1 MKKLLLVLLALGLLQ
16 AGQGAIRLPHI
27 LSDGVV
33 LQQKT
38 DIQLWGW
45 ASPNEKVSIWP
56 SWQKD
61 SIHLR
66 ADPEGKWIVTLHTP
80 TAGGPF
86 TIDFDAHNHIR
97 LSDVW
102 LGEVWL
108 CSGQSNMEFTY
119 NWRKT
124 KDIGIDFDS
133 CNRYNLHFYQ
143 VPKTTGVTPQE
154 DVPGSWARCDSNT
167 VKNFSAV
174 AYFFGKKLN
183 KNLHVPIGLISSNWG
198 GTPAEVWTPEALV
211 NENPF
216 LHKWQ
221 EKIKPSIGWP
231 ILAGRAYNGMIY
243 PLTNFTI
250 AGTIWYQG
258 ESNVDTYQ
266 SYGQLFKTM
275 IRSWRTRWNK
285 DFPFYFVQIAPYHY
299 SADNG
304 AALRNQQTQA
314 LELPHTGMVVTA
326 DLVSDTNDIHPHDK
340 YDVGYRLANLALSQH
355 YLLEGRFPKSPV
367 LSHYEVKGSK
377 VRIYFKDAQNGLKV
391 KSGSTKD
398 VQQLR
403 IAGNDQDWH
412 PASLSVEKDG
422 SITVYSDKVADPAW
436 VEYGYTNTRLGN
448 IISEEGLPVA
458 PFRIALNSDNKGD
471 TSQ

>member
-1 MKKLLLVLLALGLLQ
+1 MRYSLKGLLATFLLLGLFSC
-16 AGQGAIRLPHI
+16 ANAAIRLPNI
-27 LSDGVV
+27 LSSGVV
-33 LQQKT
+33 LQQKS

-45 ASPNEKVSIWP
+45 ASPNEKLSIWP

-61 SIHLR
+61 SIQVR
-66 ADPEGKWIVTLHTP
+66 ANPDGKWLITLHTP
-80 TAGGPF
+80 AAGGPY

-102 LGEVWL
+102 LGEVWV

-124 KDIGIDFDS
+124 KDIQIDFDS
-133 CNRYNLHFYQ
+133 CQQYNLHFFQ

-154 DVPGSWARCDSNT
+154 DLPGSWSSCDSNT
-167 VKNFSAV
+167 VKDFSAV

-198 GTPAEVWTPEALV
+198 GTPAEVWTPAELV

-216 LHKWQ
+216 LHSWQ
-221 EKIKPSIGWP
+221 EKLKPSVGWP

-243 PLTNFTI
+243 PLTNFAI

-258 ESNVDTYQ
+258 ESNVETYQ

-275 IRSWRTRWNK
+275 IRSWRARWNQ

-299 SADNG
+299 GANNG
-304 AALRNQQTQA
+304 AELRDQQAQA
-314 LELPHTGMVVTA
+314 LQLPHTGMVVTA

-340 YDVGYRLANLALSQH
+340 YDVGARLANMALSDH
-355 YLLEGRFPKSPV
+355 YQLTGDFPKSPV
-367 LSHYEVKGSK
+367 LAGYTLNGARVQIRFS
-377 VRIYFKDAQNGLKV
+377 DAAGGLKV
-391 KSGSTKD
+391 KSGD
-398 VQQLR
+398 VQQLF
-403 IAGNDQDWH
+403 IAGSDGH
-412 PASLSVEKDG
+412 LYPANLKIEKDG
-422 SITVYSDKVADPAW
+422 SITVSSKDVSAPKL
-436 VEYGYTNTRLGN
+436 VEYGFTNTRLGN
-448 IISEEGLPVA
+448 LVSGQGLPVA
-458 PFRIALNSDNKGD
+458 PFRIQL
-471 TSQ
+471 

>member
-1 MKKLLLVLLALGLLQ
+1 MKKIVFMALALLLFQ
-16 AGQGAIRLPHI
+16 ASEAMIRLPHI
-27 LSDGVV
+27 FSDGVV
-33 LQQKT
+33 LQQQT

-66 ADPEGKWIVTLHTP
+66 ADAEGKWIVTLHSP
-80 TAGGPF
+80 KAGGPY

-97 LSDVW
+97 LTDVW
-102 LGEVWL
+102 LGEVWV

-124 KDIGIDFDS
+124 KDIGDFDS
-133 CNRYNLHFYQ
+133 CDQYNLHFFQ
-143 VPKTTGVTPQE
+143 VPKTSALTPQE
-154 DVPGSWARCDSNT
+154 DLPGNWMRCDSNT

-198 GTPAEVWTPEALV
+198 GTPAEVWTPAELV

-221 EKIKPSIGWP
+221 QKIKPSIGWP
-231 ILAGRAYNGMIY
+231 IIAGRAYNAMIY
-243 PLTNFTI
+243 PLTQFSI
-250 AGTIWYQG
+250 AGAIWYQG

-275 IRSWRTRWNK
+275 IRSWRTRWNN
-285 DFPFYFVQIAPYHY
+285 DFPFYFVQIAPFHY
-299 SADNG
+299 DKVNSAE
-304 AALRNQQTQA
+304 LRDQQAKA

-326 DLVSDTNDIHPHDK
+326 DLVSDTNDIHPHNK
-340 YDVGYRLANLALSQH
+340 YDVGYRLANLALSGH
-355 YLLEGRFPKSPV
+355 YQIQGHFPKSPV
-367 LSHYEVKGSK
+367 LSGYQLDGNK
-377 VRIYFKDAQNGLKV
+377 VRIRFKNAEGGLKV
-391 KSGSTKD
+391 KEGGI
-398 VQQLR
+398 QELY
-403 IAGNDQDWH
+403 IAGADQH
-412 PASLSVEKDG
+412 LYPAVVKIDKDG
-422 SITVYSDKVADPAW
+422 SIIVSSKDVQKPSL
-436 VEYGYTNTRLGN
+436 VEYGFTNTRLGN
-448 IISEEGLPVA
+448 LVSGDGLPVA
-458 PFRIALNSDNKGD
+458 PFKIEL
-471 TSQ
+471 Q

>member
-1 MKKLLLVLLALGLLQ
+1 MKKIVFMALGLLILQ
-16 AGQGAIRLPHI
+16 AGHAMIRLPNI
-27 LSDGVV
+27 FSNGVV
-33 LQQKT
+33 LQQQT

-61 SIHLR
+61 SLKLR
-66 ADPEGKWIVTLHTP
+66 ANPDGKWSVTLHSP
-80 TAGGPF
+80 KAGGPY

-102 LGEVWL
+102 LGEVWI

-119 NWRKT
+119 NWRKA

-133 CNRYNLHFYQ
+133 CAQYNLHFFQ
-143 VPKTTGVTPQE
+143 VPKTTAMTPQE
-154 DVPGSWARCDSNT
+154 DLPGSWTSCDSNT
-167 VKNFSAV
+167 VKDFSAV

-198 GTPAEVWTPEALV
+198 GTPAEVWTPAEVV
-211 NENPF
+211 NENPL

-243 PLTNFTI
+243 PLTQFAI

-275 IRSWRTRWNK
+275 IRSWRTRWNN

-299 SADNG
+299 GKSNG
-304 AALRNQQTQA
+304 AALREQQARA
-314 LELPHTGMVVTA
+314 LDLPHTGMVVTA
-326 DLVSDTNDIHPHDK
+326 DLVSDTNDIHPHNK
-340 YDVGYRLANLALSQH
+340 YDVGYRLANLALSGH
-355 YLLEGRFPKSPV
+355 YHIKGHFPKSPV
-367 LSHYEVKGSK
+367 LSAYQAEGNK
-377 VRIYFKDAQNGLKV
+377 VHIKFKDAESGLKV
-391 KSGSTKD
+391 KDGNIQELY
-398 VQQLR
+398 V
-403 IAGNDQDWH
+403 AGTDQH
-412 PASLSVEKDG
+412 LYPATLKVEKDG
-422 SITVYSDKVADPAW
+422 SITVYSKDVQTPAL

-448 IISEEGLPVA
+448 LISSDGLPVA
-458 PFRIALNSDNKGD
+458 PFRIEL
-471 TSQ
+471 

>member
-1 MKKLLLVLLALGLLQ
+1 MKKFLLMVIALCLFQ
-16 AGQGAIRLPHI
+16 ASQATIRLPHI
-27 LSDGVV
+27 FSDGVV

-66 ADPEGKWIVTLHTP
+66 ANPDGKWMVTLHTP
-80 TAGGPF
+80 AAGGPF

-102 LGEVWL
+102 LGEVWV

-119 NWRKT
+119 NWRKA

-133 CNRYNLHFYQ
+133 CNRYNLHFFQ

-154 DVPGSWARCDSNT
+154 DLPGSWMHCDSNT
-167 VKNFSAV
+167 LKDFSAV

-198 GTPAEVWTPEALV
+198 GTPAEVWTPAALV

-243 PLTNFTI
+243 PLTNFAI

-275 IRSWRTRWNK
+275 IRSWRTRWNQ
-285 DFPFYFVQIAPYHY
+285 DFPFYFVQIAPFHY
-299 SADNG
+299 NAENG
-304 AALRNQQTQA
+304 AELRDQQTQA
-314 LELPHTGMVVTA
+314 LTLPHTGMVVTA

-340 YDVGYRLANLALSQH
+340 YDVGYRLANLALSDH
-355 YLLEGRFPKSPV
+355 YLLQGHFPKSPV
-367 LSHYEVKGSK
+367 LSHYEVKGNK
-377 VRIYFKDAQNGLKV
+377 VQIYFKDAETGLNV

-398 VQQLR
+398 IQQLF
-403 IAGNDQDWH
+403 IAGEDQH
-412 PASLSVEKDG
+412 LYPATLSIEHDG
-422 SITVYSDKVADPAW
+422 SITVSSKEVTDPKLI
-436 VEYGYTNTRLGN
+436 EYGFTNTRLGN
-448 IISEEGLPVA
+448 LISGDGLPVA
-458 PFRIALNSDNKGD
+458 PFRIKL
-471 TSQ
+471 